1 MALSITLPSK
11 KSFLFLFWSV
21 SILLLLLAPS
31 LVCHAEYLE
40 KPSLKWSVQLEGS
53 GRGSSRGLR
62 KGNAIVAYKDGTKIF
77 VSANDGSL
85 HIIQTTNQVN
95 TLAVFVPD
103 EIQDR
108 YTECRSG
115 ATVVDKDIQDGH
127 FVAVVADAEE
137 ATTSIDFVETAPA
150 PAVPRNITLFGP
162 GVVKEDYI
170 IYVICDST
178 ISSDGIGFNAADNI
192 VSSRV
197 IAVNMDG
204 TLKWSVQVEGKIE
217 GNPVVGKTGI
227 FISHNSNDGIGY
239 LSIIRID
246 PINKTGNIVATV
258 SPTATQP
265 GSVNGPFGPPAL
277 QQRPGWSYDEDE
289 YADDIVIV
297 AESWDEGFSVNQGG
311 LYMLS
316 LSTTGD
322 ESSPPTS
329 GYQLQKISSYS
340 YSAIAPPLVYGDS
353 IFLGSAGGTLAGFTG
368 DRRTDLSGIL
378 SGREN
383 EINPRWQNEVSPDPL
398 NASQRKLFN
407 DSLHLFVS
415 SLFPFIL
422 SYIFQ

>member
-1 MALSITLPSK
+1 MLPSVT
-11 KSFLFLFWSV
+11 SLLLLFSSV
-21 SILLLLLAPS
+21 SILFLLLAPS

-40 KPSLKWSVQLEGS
+40 NPSLKWSVQLEGS
-53 GRGSSRGLR
+53 GRGLSRGLR

-77 VSANDGSL
+77 VTANDGSL
-85 HIIQTTNQVN
+85 HIIQTTNQEVN

-115 ATVVDKDIQDGH
+115 ATVVDKDIQDLH
-127 FVAVVADAEE
+127 FVTVVADAEE
-137 ATTSIDFVETAPA
+137 AATNIA
-150 PAVPRNITLFGP
+150 PAVQRNITLFGP

-170 IYVICDST
+170 IYVVCDST
-178 ISSDGIGFNAADNI
+178 ISSDSIGFNAADNI

-246 PINKTGNIVATV
+246 PINGTGNIVATV
-258 SPTATQP
+258 SPTAAQP

-277 QQRPGWSYDEDE
+277 QQRPYWSYDENE
-289 YADDIVIV
+289 FADDIVIV

-311 LYMLS
+311 LYMLL

-322 ESSPPTS
+322 ESSSPTS

-340 YSAIAPPLVYGDS
+340 NSAIAPPLVYGNS

-368 DRRTDLSGIL
+368 DRKSDLSVIL

-383 EINPRWQNEVSPDPL
+383 EIDPRWQNEVSPSPL
-398 NASQRKLFN
+398 NASQRKFFD

-415 SLFPFIL
+415 SLFPYVVI
-422 SYIFQ
+422 YISMMVHHHVLIKI

>member
-1 MALSITLPSK
+1 MLSSK
-11 KSFLFLFWSV
+11 KSLLFLFSSV

-40 KPSLKWSVQLEGS
+40 NPSLKWSVQLEGS
-53 GRGSSRGLR
+53 GRGLSRGLR

-77 VSANDGSL
+77 VTANDGSL

-108 YTECRSG
+108 YTGCRSG

-127 FVAVVADAEE
+127 FVAVVADAAE
-137 ATTSIDFVETAPA
+137 ATTNIDTGEGPTTTVPA
-150 PAVPRNITLFGP
+150 PAVPRNITLFSP

-178 ISSDGIGFNAADNI
+178 ISSDSIGFNAADNI

-197 IAVNMDG
+197 IAVSMDG

-217 GNPVVGKTGI
+217 GNPVVGKTGV

-246 PINKTGNIVATV
+246 PINGTGNIVATV
-258 SPTATQP
+258 SPTATRP

-297 AESWDEGFSVNQGG
+297 AENWDKGFSVNQGG
-311 LYMLS
+311 LYMLT
-316 LSTTGD
+316 LSTSGD
-322 ESSPPTS
+322 ESLSPTS

-368 DRRTDLSGIL
+368 DRRSDLSAIL

-383 EINPRWQNEVSPDPL
+383 EINPRWQNEVSPYPL
-398 NASQRKLFN
+398 NASQRKFF
-407 DSLHLFVS
+407 DDFLHLFVS
-415 SLFPFIL
+415 SLFSFIL